1 MWFGIQSSG
10 TERSSFCGE
19 MLAISIQA
27 KGARKTRLTNAAATW
42 MKMRYRRDGR
52 ISSPPHRRVLASD
65 RPHVDDREDG
75 DEHHD
80 QIGERCAVA
89 EQLVGKRLLV
99 RVEGDA
105 LRPVGRAAPRHH
117 VDDVEDLEGL
127 DRAQD

>member
-1 MWFGIQSSG
+1 MWFGVQSRG
-10 TERSSFCGE
+10 TLSSSFWEE

-27 KGARKTRLTNAAATW
+27 KGATKMRLTNTAATW

-65 RPHVDDREDG
+65 RPHVDDREG
-75 DEHHD
+75 RDEHDD
-80 QIGERCAVA
+80 QIGERRAVA

-105 LRPVGRAAPRHH
+105 LRPVGRATPRHH
-117 VDDVEDLEGL
+117 VDDVED
-127 DRAQD
+127 